1 MEVSEVKE
9 IMRRRGITQIELA
22 EKSKIP
28 LQTIRKIFCGLT
40 PHPRIDTMQAIERAL
55 GLADNSPLE
64 NAKVG
69 ETLTDKELRLVR
81 AFRRLLEPMQDIM
94 LEQMEKVAEI
104 DNDGYRKQ
112 A

>member
-55 GLADNSPLE
+55 GLADGSPLD

-69 ETLTDKELRLVR
+69 EILDEKERRLIT
-81 AFRRLLEPMQDIM
+81 AFRGLVEPMKDIM
-94 LEQMEKVAEI
+94 LEQIEKMAKVRETV
-104 DNDGYRKQ
+104 
-112 A
+112 

>member
-40 PHPRIDTMQAIERAL
+40 LHPRIDTMQAIERAL
-55 GLADNSPLE
+55 GLADGSPLD

-69 ETLTDKELRLVR
+69 EILDEKERRLIT
-81 AFRRLLEPMQDIM
+81 AFRGLVEPMKDIM
-94 LEQMEKVAEI
+94 LEQIEKMAKVRETV
-104 DNDGYRKQ
+104 
-112 A
+112 